1 MGEGVL
7 AVVVEDSVRI
17 GVDRVAA
24 AAGVR
29 VVHVAEPSSAKV
41 WAAARTVLVDLA
53 GVRRCTDLGLP
64 RRSRVFVVTS
74 VPPDAA
80 DWPMLIAVGAHAVLV
95 LPSQE
100 ADLVAVLSDAG
111 ETGAG
116 VGRRGP
122 VVAVIGARGGAGATV
137 FAAALAQCAEAAL
150 LVDVDPWGGGVDLVM
165 GTEAEPGLRW
175 PDLALQGG
183 RVGWDALNAAL
194 PSTRGVAVLSAGRG
208 GRGTGG
214 GTGGGIEARALDAVV
229 NAGSRAG
236 VTVVCDLPRRP
247 GRATETAVA
256 AADLVVVVTPAELRA
271 CASAP
276 AVGEWVSEVNANV
289 GLIVRGP
296 APGGLTAAEVARTV
310 GYPLVASMRAQ
321 PDVTGALERSGLR
334 LRRRSPLAGAA
345 KRVLAVLHGAPA
357 EAGVA

>member
-1 MGEGVL
+1 M
-7 AVVVEDSVRI
+7 
-17 GVDRVAA
+17 AA

-41 WAAARTVLVDLA
+41 WVAARTVLVDLA
-53 GVRRCTDLGLP
+53 GVRRCADLGLP

-74 VPPDAA
+74 VPPEAA
-80 DWPMLIAVGAHAVLV
+80 DWPILIGVGAHAVLT

-100 ADLVAVLSDAG
+100 AELVAVLSDAG
-111 ETGAG
+111 DTGEG

-137 FAAALAQCAEAAL
+137 FAAALAQCAESAL

-183 RVGWDALNAAL
+183 RVGWDALAAAL
-194 PSTRGVAVLSAGRG
+194 PSARGVAVLSSGRG
-208 GRGTGG
+208 GHR
-214 GTGGGIEARALDAVV
+214 TGGGIEAPALDAVV

-271 CASAP
+271 CACAP
-276 AVGEWVSEVNANV
+276 AVGDWVSEVNANV

-321 PDVTGALERSGLR
+321 PDVTGALERTGLR
-334 LRRRSPLAGAA
+334 LRRRSPLANAA

-357 EAGVA
+357 EAGVP